1 MIRLVHQF
9 DDPRA
14 RPSAA
19 APKSEGCCCCC
30 CCCLATMIGA
40 SILTARSVGEG
51 FKPRAVG
58 APSVEA
64 AGPEESVF
72 RPSGPEVPV
81 PNVRTLP
88 KRRWKILGF
97 FLLPLSLI
105 LPIPL
110 FGLSPQLGFIGMITL
125 YVGGLFL
132 LRHKAGLRGWV
143 FAVLLIGIPVATVL
157 EAFAWIF
164 LLFKK

>member
-58 APSVEA
+58 APEVES
-64 AGPEESVF
+64 AGPAESVF
-72 RPSGPEVPV
+72 RPSGPDVPV

-88 KRRWKILGF
+88 KKRWKVLGF
-97 FLLPLSLI
+97 FLLPLALI

-110 FGLSPQLGFIGMITL
+110 FEVSPGLAFAAMVAL

-132 LRHKAGLRGWV
+132 LRYKAGLRGWV
-143 FAVLLIGIPVATVL
+143 FAVLLIGIPIVTVI
-157 EAFAWIF
+157 EAFVWMYCV
-164 LLFKK
+164 FK

>member
-1 MIRLVHQF
+1 MIRLVQQF
-9 DDPRA
+9 DDPRT

-30 CCCLATMIGA
+30 CCCLATMVGA
-40 SILTARSVGEG
+40 SVLTARSVGKG

-58 APSVEA
+58 ALEVEA
-64 AGPEESVF
+64 PGPAESVF
-72 RPSGPEVPV
+72 RPSGPDVPV
-81 PNVRTLP
+81 PNVRTIP
-88 KRRWKILGF
+88 KTRWKVLGF
-97 FLLPLSLI
+97 FLLPLSII

-110 FGLSPQLGFIGMITL
+110 FEISPAVAFTMMIAL

-143 FAVLLIGIPVATVL
+143 FAVLLLGIPVMTVI
-157 EAFAWIF
+157 EAFVWAFAI
-164 LLFKK
+164 LK